1 MAKTK
6 KKQPVKEITFKE
18 YLSKITFERTG
29 ISNVTVALP
38 LSDIHLKEKNWN
50 KITNF
55 VMKHIKTLKKE
66 LKKQEKLK

>member
-1 MAKTK
+1 MTNTK

-38 LSDIHLKEKNWN
+38 FPSSHLTEENWN